1 MVQEDRQPDN
11 LNKILDLLD
20 RAITLNIHARD
31 KLSRFSKQQEQED
44 AEAVMLSET
53 GTKDMTLEMTTA
65 DWQLT
70 EVADDILEI
79 LEKQFRN
86 DRKAARHLLFFMII
100 SYFRGK
106 AMTLD
111 MTNDSIAKVIVNELN
126 SAMISHFGLY
136 NSREIWKEVFTA
148 IVREDLMSSS

>member
-1 MVQEDRQPDN
+1 VQEDRQPDN
-11 LNKILDLLD
+11 LTKILDLLD

-31 KLSRFSKQQEQED
+31 KLSRFSKQQEQD

-53 GTKDMTLEMTTA
+53 GTKEMTTA
-65 DWQLT
+65 DWQIT

-86 DRKAARHLLFFMII
+86 DRKAARHLLFLMIM
-100 SYFRGK
+100 SYFRNK

-111 MTNDSIAKVIVNELN
+111 MTNDSIAEVIVNELN

>member
-1 MVQEDRQPDN
+1 MQEDRQPDN
-11 LNKILDLLD
+11 LTKILDLLD

-31 KLSRFSKQQEQED
+31 KLSRFSKQQEQD
-44 AEAVMLSET
+44 AEAVILSET
-53 GTKDMTLEMTTA
+53 GTKEMTTA

-86 DRKAARHLLFFMII
+86 DRKAARHLLFLMIM
-100 SYFRGK
+100 SYFRNK

-111 MTNDSIAKVIVNELN
+111 MTNDSIAEVIVNELN

>member
-1 MVQEDRQPDN
+1 VQEDRQPDN
-11 LNKILDLLD
+11 LTKILDLLD

-31 KLSRFSKQQEQED
+31 KLSRFSKQQEQD

-53 GTKDMTLEMTTA
+53 GTKEMTTA

-86 DRKAARHLLFFMII
+86 DRKAARHLLFLMIM
-100 SYFRGK
+100 SYFRNK

-111 MTNDSIAKVIVNELN
+111 MTNDSIAEVIVNELN

-148 IVREDLMSSS
+148 L

>member
-31 KLSRFSKQQEQED
+31 KLPRFSKQQEQED

-53 GTKDMTLEMTTA
+53 GTKDMTTA

-86 DRKAARHLLFFMII
+86 DRKAARHLLFLMIMG
-100 SYFRGK
+100 YFRNK

-111 MTNDSIAKVIVNELN
+111 MTNGSIAEVIVNELN

-148 IVREDLMSSS
+148 IVRKDLTSSS

>member
-1 MVQEDRQPDN
+1 VQEDRQPDN
-11 LNKILDLLD
+11 LTKILDLLD

-31 KLSRFSKQQEQED
+31 KLSRFSKQQEQD

-53 GTKDMTLEMTTA
+53 GTKEMTTA

-86 DRKAARHLLFFMII
+86 DRKAARHLLFLMIM
-100 SYFRGK
+100 SYFRNK

-111 MTNDSIAKVIVNELN
+111 MTNDSIAEVIVNELN

-148 IVREDLMSSS
+148 IVREDLVSSS

>member
-11 LNKILDLLD
+11 PNLYKILDLLD

-53 GTKDMTLEMTTA
+53 GTKDMTTA

-86 DRKAARHLLFFMII
+86 DRKAARHLLFFMIM
-100 SYFRGK
+100 SYFRSK

-111 MTNDSIAKVIVNELN
+111 MTNHSIAKVIVNELN

>member
-1 MVQEDRQPDN
+1 MVKEDRQTD
-11 LNKILDLLD
+11 LYKILDLLD

-31 KLSRFSKQQEQED
+31 KLSRFSKQQKQED
-44 AEAVMLSET
+44 PEAVMLSEP
-53 GTKDMTLEMTTA
+53 GTKDMTTA

-86 DRKAARHLLFFMII
+86 DRKAARHLLFFMIM
-100 SYFRGK
+100 SYFRSK
-106 AMTLD
+106 AIDLD
-111 MTNDSIAKVIVNELN
+111 MTNDSIAEVIVNELN

>member
-1 MVQEDRQPDN
+1 MVKEDRQTD
-11 LNKILDLLD
+11 LYKILDLLD
-20 RAITLNIHARD
+20 RAMTLNIHARD
-31 KLSRFSKQQEQED
+31 KLSRFSKQQVQED

-53 GTKDMTLEMTTA
+53 GTKDMTTA

-86 DRKAARHLLFFMII
+86 DRKAARHLLFFMIM
-100 SYFRGK
+100 SYFRSK
-106 AMTLD
+106 AIDLD
-111 MTNDSIAKVIVNELN
+111 MTNDSIAEVIVNELN

-136 NSREIWKEVFTA
+136 NSREIWKEVFTT
-148 IVREDLMSSS
+148 IVRADLMSSS

>member
-1 MVQEDRQPDN
+1 MDN
-11 LNKILDLLD
+11 IPENAALG
-20 RAITLNIHARD
+20 ITLATGGARY
-31 KLSRFSKQQEQED
+31 KLSRFSKQQELD

-53 GTKDMTLEMTTA
+53 GTKEMTTA

-86 DRKAARHLLFFMII
+86 DRKAARHLLFLMIM
-100 SYFRGK
+100 SYFRNK

-111 MTNDSIAKVIVNELN
+111 MTNDSIAEVIVNELN

-136 NSREIWKEVFTA
+136 NSREI
-148 IVREDLMSSS
+148 

>member
-1 MVQEDRQPDN
+1 MVQEDRQPNN
-11 LNKILDLLD
+11 LNLYKILDLLD
-20 RAITLNIHARD
+20 RAISLNIHARD

-53 GTKDMTLEMTTA
+53 GTKDMTTA

-86 DRKAARHLLFFMII
+86 DRKAARHLLFFMIM
-100 SYFRGK
+100 SYFRSK

-111 MTNDSIAKVIVNELN
+111 MTNDSIAKIIVNELN

>member
-1 MVQEDRQPDN
+1 MAQEDRQPDN

-20 RAITLNIHARD
+20 RAIELNIHARD

-44 AEAVMLSET
+44 TEAVMLSKT
-53 GTKDMTLEMTTA
+53 GTKDMTTA

-86 DRKAARHLLFFMII
+86 DRKAARHLLFFMIM
-100 SYFRGK
+100 SYFRSK

>member
-1 MVQEDRQPDN
+1 MQEDRQPDN
-11 LNKILDLLD
+11 LTKILDLLD

-31 KLSRFSKQQEQED
+31 KLSRFSKQQEQD

-53 GTKDMTLEMTTA
+53 GTKEMTTA

-86 DRKAARHLLFFMII
+86 DRKAARHLLFLMIM
-100 SYFRGK
+100 SYFRNK

-111 MTNDSIAKVIVNELN
+111 MTNDSIAEVIVNELN

>member
-1 MVQEDRQPDN
+1 MAQEDRQSDN
-11 LNKILDLLD
+11 LTKILDLLD

-31 KLSRFSKQQEQED
+31 KLSRFSKQQEQD

-53 GTKDMTLEMTTA
+53 RTKEMTTA

-86 DRKAARHLLFFMII
+86 DRKAARHLLFLMIM
-100 SYFRGK
+100 SYFRNK

-111 MTNDSIAKVIVNELN
+111 MTNDSIAEVIVNELN

>member
-1 MVQEDRQPDN
+1 MQEDRQPDN
-11 LNKILDLLD
+11 LTKILDLLD

-31 KLSRFSKQQEQED
+31 KLSRFSKQQEQD
-44 AEAVMLSET
+44 AEVVMLSET
-53 GTKDMTLEMTTA
+53 GTKEMTTA

-86 DRKAARHLLFFMII
+86 DRKAARHLLFLMIM
-100 SYFRGK
+100 SYFRNK

-111 MTNDSIAKVIVNELN
+111 MTNDSIA
-126 SAMISHFGLY
+126 
-136 NSREIWKEVFTA
+136 
-148 IVREDLMSSS
+148 

>member
-1 MVQEDRQPDN
+1 MVQEDRQTD
-11 LNKILDLLD
+11 LYKILDLLD

-31 KLSRFSKQQEQED
+31 KLSRFSKQQEQD
-44 AEAVMLSET
+44 AEAVMHSET
-53 GTKDMTLEMTTA
+53 GTKDMTTA

-86 DRKAARHLLFFMII
+86 DRKAARHLLFFMIM
-100 SYFRGK
+100 SYFRSK
-106 AMTLD
+106 AIDLD
-111 MTNDSIAKVIVNELN
+111 MTNDSIAEVIVNELN

>member
-11 LNKILDLLD
+11 LNLYKILDLLD

-31 KLSRFSKQQEQED
+31 KLSRFSKQQEQDD

-53 GTKDMTLEMTTA
+53 GTKDMTTA

-86 DRKAARHLLFFMII
+86 DRKAARHLLFFMIM
-100 SYFRGK
+100 SYFRSK

-148 IVREDLMSSS
+148 IVREDLVSSS

>member
-1 MVQEDRQPDN
+1 MQEDRQPDN
-11 LNKILDLLD
+11 LTKILDLLD

-31 KLSRFSKQQEQED
+31 KLSRFSKQQEKD

-53 GTKDMTLEMTTA
+53 GTKEMTTA

-86 DRKAARHLLFFMII
+86 DRKAARHLLFLMIM
-100 SYFRGK
+100 SYFRNK

-111 MTNDSIAKVIVNELN
+111 MTNDSIAEVIVNELN

>member
-11 LNKILDLLD
+11 PNLYKILDLLD

-31 KLSRFSKQQEQED
+31 KLSRFSKQQEQD

-53 GTKDMTLEMTTA
+53 GTKDMTTA

-86 DRKAARHLLFFMII
+86 DRKAARHLLFFMIM
-100 SYFRGK
+100 SYFRSK

-111 MTNDSIAKVIVNELN
+111 MTNHSIAKVIVNELN

>member
-1 MVQEDRQPDN
+1 MVKEDRQTD
-11 LNKILDLLD
+11 LYKILDLLD
-20 RAITLNIHARD
+20 RAMTLNIHARD
-31 KLSRFSKQQEQED
+31 KLSRFSKQQVQED

-53 GTKDMTLEMTTA
+53 GTKDMTTA

-86 DRKAARHLLFFMII
+86 DRKAARHLLFFMIM
-100 SYFRGK
+100 SYFRSK

-136 NSREIWKEVFTA
+136 NSREIWREVFTA

>member
-1 MVQEDRQPDN
+1 VQEDRQPDN
-11 LNKILDLLD
+11 LTKILDLLD

-31 KLSRFSKQQEQED
+31 KLSRFSKQQEKD

-53 GTKDMTLEMTTA
+53 GTKEMTTA

-86 DRKAARHLLFFMII
+86 DRKAARHLLFLMIM
-100 SYFRGK
+100 SYFRNK

-111 MTNDSIAKVIVNELN
+111 MTNDSIAEVIVNELN

-136 NSREIWKEVFTA
+136 NSREIWKEVFTT
-148 IVREDLMSSS
+148 IVRADLMSSS

>member
-1 MVQEDRQPDN
+1 MQEDRQPDN
-11 LNKILDLLD
+11 LTKILDLLD

-31 KLSRFSKQQEQED
+31 KLSRFSKQQEQD

-53 GTKDMTLEMTTA
+53 GTKEMTTA
-65 DWQLT
+65 DWQIT

-86 DRKAARHLLFFMII
+86 DRKAARHLLFLMIM
-100 SYFRGK
+100 SYFRNK

-111 MTNDSIAKVIVNELN
+111 MTNDSIAEVIVNELN

>member
-1 MVQEDRQPDN
+1 MVQEDRQPNN
-11 LNKILDLLD
+11 LNLYKILDLLD

-53 GTKDMTLEMTTA
+53 GTKDMTTA

-86 DRKAARHLLFFMII
+86 DRKAARHLLFFMIM
-100 SYFRGK
+100 SYFRSK
-106 AMTLD
+106 AIDLD
-111 MTNDSIAKVIVNELN
+111 MTNDSIAEVIVNELN

>member
-1 MVQEDRQPDN
+1 MVQEDRQPNN
-11 LNKILDLLD
+11 LNLYKILDLLD

-31 KLSRFSKQQEQED
+31 KLSRFSKQQEQKD
-44 AEAVMLSET
+44 AEAVILSET
-53 GTKDMTLEMTTA
+53 GTKDMTTA

-86 DRKAARHLLFFMII
+86 DRKAARHLLFFMIM
-100 SYFRGK
+100 SYFRSK
-106 AMTLD
+106 AIDLN
-111 MTNDSIAKVIVNELN
+111 MTNDSIAEVIVNELN

>member
-1 MVQEDRQPDN
+1 VQEDRQPDN

-20 RAITLNIHARD
+20 RAIELNIHARD

-44 AEAVMLSET
+44 TEAVMLSKT
-53 GTKDMTLEMTTA
+53 GTKDMTTA

-86 DRKAARHLLFFMII
+86 DRKAARHLLFFMIM
-100 SYFRGK
+100 SYFRSK

>member
-11 LNKILDLLD
+11 PNLYKILDLLD
-20 RAITLNIHARD
+20 RAITLNIHTRD

-53 GTKDMTLEMTTA
+53 GTKDMTTA

-86 DRKAARHLLFFMII
+86 DRKAARHLLFFMIM
-100 SYFRGK
+100 SYFRSK

-111 MTNDSIAKVIVNELN
+111 MTNHSIAKVIVNELN